1 MVSEDSGLSASQAS
15 LSCWLSA
22 PDGLLLTGIMFSD
35 SRESPASTAG
45 YSEFPA
51 YSWVRTSW
59 LPMRGAAKLP

>member
-1 MVSEDSGLSASQAS
+1 MVSEDSNLSASQVS

-22 PDGLLLTGIMFSD
+22 PDGLLLTG
-35 SRESPASTAG
+35 ESFAHRNELPASTAG